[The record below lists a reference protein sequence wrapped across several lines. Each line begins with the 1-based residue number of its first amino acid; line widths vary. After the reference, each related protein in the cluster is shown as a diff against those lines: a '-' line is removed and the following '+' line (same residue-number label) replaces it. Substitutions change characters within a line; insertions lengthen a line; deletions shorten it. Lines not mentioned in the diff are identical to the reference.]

1 MSDILTRAFN
11 HRWAFRASAKA
22 AARQT
27 TDQKMMARCLELA
40 KTAAPAGEFPF
51 AAVITKNG
59 EVVAE
64 TLNRVARD
72 NDITRH
78 AELIAVSEAQK
89 RLGRGNLR
97 NCTLYTII
105 EPCPMCSFAIRE
117 AGVSRVV
124 FALTSPLMG
133 GSSRLNVLGDDVL
146 SLHMPET
153 FAPPPDVVAGLLSR
167 EAAQVWRR
175 WNPIVWGII
184 RLRGVFRPKPVQPP
198 QPPALDP
205 ACVATAPTP
214 VVREERAAPVVREE
228 RAAPVE
234 LPTASLE
241 RRPVVRTPG

>member
-11 HRWAFRASAKA
+11 HRWAFRPSARA
-22 AARQT
+22 AARLT
-27 TDQKMMARCLELA
+27 TDQAMMARCLELA
-40 KTAAPAGEFPF
+40 KTAASAGEFPF

-59 EVVAE
+59 EVVTE
-64 TLNRVARD
+64 TINRVARD
-72 NDITRH
+72 GDITRH

-89 RLGRGNLR
+89 RLGRGNLG

-133 GSSRLNVLGDDVL
+133 GSSRWNVLGDDVL

-153 FAPPPDVVAGLLSR
+153 FAPPPVVVAGLLSR

-184 RLRGVFRPKPVQPP
+184 RLRGVFRPKPVPPP

-205 ACVATAPTP
+205 GSLATAPTP
-214 VVREERAAPVVREE
+214 VVRNSESRRSPAA
-228 RAAPVE
+228 
-234 LPTASLE
+234 TASLE
-241 RRPVVRTPG
+241 PRSIARTPG